1 MYILSNNYIMNKIM
15 EDNNSQGSN
24 NSLTSNSE
32 NINENNKRCKK
43 RSTKKEM
50 YREEREE
57 IIKKLNEII
66 GINKNNEIFL
76 YDLERNEKVKD
87 FLKNNILNVQKYYK
101 CGTWGYFSND
111 PKKGS
116 GNEITLLRSIY
127 KNDDY
132 DILSKRIMNE
142 REGKKKSR
150 VVLIFIKKT

>member
-1 MYILSNNYIMNKIM
+1 MNKIN
-15 EDNNSQGSN
+15 ENEYNNSESSN
-24 NSLTSNSE
+24 NTLPA
-32 NINENNKRCKK
+32 NIDNLNENKRCKK

-50 YREEREE
+50 YKEERHEL
-57 IIKKLNEII
+57 IKKLNEII

-76 YDLERNEKVKD
+76 YDLERNEKVKE

-111 PKKGS
+111 FKKGS

-142 REGKKKSR
+142 RDGKKKAC
-150 VVLIFIKKT
+150 VVLIFIKKTKKQL

>member
-1 MYILSNNYIMNKIM
+1 MNNIIEN

-24 NSLTSNSE
+24 NTLTSNSD
-32 NINENNKRCKK
+32 NVNENKKRCKK
-43 RSTKKEM
+43 RSTKKEK
-50 YREEREE
+50 YYNEREE
-57 IIKKLNEII
+57 IIKVLNKILGVDE
-66 GINKNNEIFL
+66 KNNEIFL
-76 YDLERNEKVKD
+76 YDLERNEKVKK
-87 FLKNNILNVQKYYK
+87 FLKNNILNIQKYYK

-142 REGKKKSR
+142 RDGKKKSR
-150 VVLIFIKKT
+150 VVLLFIKNKK

>member
-1 MYILSNNYIMNKIM
+1 MNKIIE

-24 NSLTSNSE
+24 NTLTSNSD
-32 NINENNKRCKK
+32 NVNKNNKRCKK

-50 YREEREE
+50 YEEEREK
-57 IIKKLNEII
+57 IIQELNKILGVDE
-66 GINKNNEIFL
+66 KNNEIFL
-76 YDLERNEKVKD
+76 YDLERNEKVKE
-87 FLKNNILNVQKYYK
+87 FLKNNILNIQKYYK

-111 PKKGS
+111 HKKGS

-142 REGKKKSR
+142 RDGKKKPR
-150 VVLIFIKKT
+150 VVLLFIKK